1 MTEIEQMAKNIT
13 GWLLVGSLALV
24 LLTFYKLL
32 PILSP
37 FLVSI
42 LLAYMGDPL
51 VDILERYKLSRTW
64 GVVLVFILLSL
75 ILLLLLLVLIPMIGR
90 QLVSLYG
97 LTPQL
102 IDWLQHTAVPW
113 LQTHLG

>member
-1 MTEIEQMAKNIT
+1 MAKNIK
-13 GWLLVGSLALV
+13 GWLLIGLVGLV

-51 VDILERYKLSRTW
+51 VDIL
-64 GVVLVFILLSL
+64 
-75 ILLLLLLVLIPMIGR
+75 
-90 QLVSLYG
+90 
-97 LTPQL
+97 
-102 IDWLQHTAVPW
+102 
-113 LQTHLG
+113 

>member
-1 MTEIEQMAKNIT
+1 MAKNIK
-13 GWLLVGSLALV
+13 GWLLIGLVGLV

-51 VDILERYKLSRTW
+51 VDILERYKISRTW
-64 GVVLVFILLSL
+64 GVVLVFILLSV
-75 ILLLLLLVLIPMIGR
+75 ILLVLLLVWAADSGAYFTGR
-90 QLVSLYG
+90 SFGGRWFGAGTLLERFE
-97 LTPQL
+97 
-102 IDWLQHTAVPW
+102 
-113 LQTHLG
+113 